1 MLDTIDD
8 TTIRAALVRYV
19 ASGGI
24 DRDAAHELYH
34 EDAILEFPQ
43 SGERFIGRDTFREW
57 RERYPSETEF
67 RIRRILGHG
76 AFWSV
81 ELLVSYDGRPPMFG
95 LGLYEFRGA
104 KVARE
109 VVYVMDGWDAPG
121 WRAAWNAPFDRL
133 ASAAPSEIREGEP
146 FGLEAQREASLS
158 RAATRRTSQSV
169 RL

>member
-19 ASGGI
+19 ASGGV

-34 EDAILEFPQ
+34 EDAVLEFPQ

-57 RERYPSETEF
+57 RERYPSETQF

-76 AFWSV
+76 TFWSV
-81 ELLVSYDGRPPMFG
+81 ELLVAYDGRPPMFG
-95 LGLYEFRGA
+95 VGMYEFRGA

-121 WRAAWNAPFDRL
+121 WRAAWNTPFDRL
-133 ASAAPSEIREGEP
+133 ASVAPSEIRDGEP
-146 FGLEAQREASLS
+146 FGLEAEREAPSPNLAS
-158 RAATRRTSQSV
+158 GGSPGSV

>member
-34 EDAILEFPQ
+34 EDAVLEFPQ

-57 RERYPSETEF
+57 RERYPSETRF

-121 WRAAWNAPFDRL
+121 WRAAWNTPFDRL
-133 ASAAPSEIREGEP
+133 ASVAPSEIRDGVS
-146 FGLEAQREASLS
+146 FGLDAEREAASPIAAS
-158 RAATRRTSQSV
+158 RGSAGSV